1 MLKIEENTNLAPY
14 TIYKIGGP
22 ARYFI
27 EITNSE
33 ELQEALLFSLE
44 KKIPFFVIG
53 AGSNILVSDDGFQGL
68 IIKAKD
74 GELSVEGEQIK
85 IGAGVMMAR
94 AVMESAKAG
103 LSGFE
108 WGIGV
113 PGTVGG
119 SVRGNAG
126 CFGGEMKDVVDKV
139 LVLSVHRGHSEHIRG
154 VYTEHIRY
162 AQCKLREESQDKL
175 REESQDPSVASL
187 LQDDDGVT
195 TFELTNKECEFL
207 YRDSIFK
214 KHPGWVILSATLKL
228 KKDNPE
234 EIKEKIKQITLERTS
249 KQDIG
254 SKTCGCIFKNI
265 SWSSVGGREE
275 FLNNFPEAE
284 KIKDRPNIPASFLID
299 QAGLKGKRFGQ
310 VVISPKHANFF
321 VNEGGAT
328 AGEVRELI
336 KIAKDEVRRKFGAEL
351 EEEIQY
357 VGFKGFVQ
365 NDR

>member
-1 MLKIEENTNLAPY
+1 MDLQENISLAPH

-22 ARYFI
+22 ARFFI
-27 EITNSE
+27 EINNSE
-33 ELQEALLFSLE
+33 EFREALLFSLE
-44 KKIPFFVIG
+44 KRIPFFVIG
-53 AGSNILVSDDGFQGL
+53 AGSNILVSDEGFSGL

-74 GELSVEGEQIK
+74 GELLAEGERVTV
-85 IGAGVMMAR
+85 GAGVMMAR

-119 SVRGNAG
+119 AVRGNAG
-126 CFGGEMKDVVDKV
+126 CFGGEIKDVVEEVEIFDASKATSYK
-139 LVLSVHRGHSEHIRG
+139 LQAIN
-154 VYTEHIRY
+154 
-162 AQCKLREESQDKL
+162 CKF
-175 REESQDPSVASL
+175 
-187 LQDDDGVT
+187 G
-195 TFELTNKECEFL
+195 

-214 KHPGWVILSATLKL
+214 KHPEWVILSATLKL
-228 KKDNPE
+228 KKGNPE
-234 EIKEKIKQITLERTS
+234 EIKEKIRQITLERTA

-265 SWSSVGGREE
+265 SWSDAGGREE
-275 FLNNFPEAE
+275 FLPKFPEAE

-299 QAGLKGKRFGQ
+299 SAGLKGQRFGK

-328 AGEVRELI
+328 AAEVRELI
-336 KIAKDEVRRKFGAEL
+336 KIAKDGVRRKFGVEL

-357 VGFKGFVQ
+357 VGFEKFG
-365 NDR
+365 